1 MWPDLPPHRPSAPQ
15 SSRALVWIPCTR
27 DMRVN
32 RISPPLAPGRVAGLR
47 PSRQGRR
54 EEGSTLVEGV
64 DPGGR
69 PYLWLG
75 NFQSDVGLDRGT
87 DLAAVMEGA
96 IAVTPLH
103 MDLTHKSTLKKLSG
117 LFG

>member
-1 MWPDLPPHRPSAPQ
+1 VPEIL
-15 SSRALVWIPCTR
+15 RALVSIPWTR
-27 DMRVN
+27 DMLVN
-32 RISPPLAPGRVAGLR
+32 VNFPPLAPDQVAGVR
-47 PSRQGRR
+47 PCRQGRR
-54 EEGSTLVEGV
+54 EEGTTLIEGV

-69 PYLWLG
+69 PYLWVG
-75 NFQSDVGLDRGT
+75 NFLSDVSLGHGT

-117 LFG
+117 IFG